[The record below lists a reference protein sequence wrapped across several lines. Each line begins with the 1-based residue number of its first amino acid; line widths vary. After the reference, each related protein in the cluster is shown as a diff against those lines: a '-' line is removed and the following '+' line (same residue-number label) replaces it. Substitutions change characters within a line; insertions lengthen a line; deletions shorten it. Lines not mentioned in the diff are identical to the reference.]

1 MQYSFYCQKTLLCL
15 RQINFLKYNTERM
28 FLSIIGTVPDLI
40 LIVSNLDPILI
51 RTLFYFLKILF
62 QQPGIFQQ
70 PLLFLFLRLSVSH
83 AH

>member
-40 LIVSNLDPILI
+40 LIVSNPDPILI
-51 RTLFYFLKILF
+51 RTLFYFLIHYR
-62 QQPGIFQQ
+62 QIVSGMNCIIF
-70 PLLFLFLRLSVSH
+70 
-83 AH
+83 